1 MIQLKHKVSF
11 TDRCKRDNN
20 EDFAGS
26 NRNQE
31 FVVCDGVGGRQK
43 GEIASEIVAKTFL
56 KAYQLGEVPIEK
68 TLAAAESNI
77 TDFIREN
84 PDSMGM
90 ATTLAYLKVFDHG
103 VLLAWIGD
111 SRIYQFRNNRIV
123 YQTRDHSW
131 VNEALD
137 QGIITQ
143 AEAPNHP
150 KSNVIT
156 RAIVGSHNPTEIESV
171 FITDVQADD
180 YFFLC
185 SDGVLETWTNEELIA
200 LFAENQGTEAIA
212 QKIKLECQS
221 HSKDNS
227 TGIVFQIS
235 SITKDNSEP
244 IAPKPSSNSKDK
256 VNKTS
261 ILSGINKKTWL
272 IIAACGLFVIALAI
286 YLMSGKKAAPNTLP
300 PTTEQPAETT
310 PPPSESTTQNVPKE
324 KDTDGD
330 GVMDAE
336 DQCVDEKGTK
346 SNRGCPEKEPL
357 NAENND
363 LNPDNPLPNENTN
376 ASGNENAPKGYKLKK
391 TEYASVLT
399 DNGYENFWGEEAKK
413 AGERYKFVKGKLY
426 IKFTS
431 KSNWKAT
438 EKDFEFIRAK
448 FFQKVPEAP
457 ANNNA
462 SGNDKTQ

>member
-56 KAYQLGEVPIEK
+56 KAYQLGEAPIED
-68 TLAAAESNI
+68 TLAAAEANI
-77 TDFIREN
+77 SDFIREN

-90 ATTLAYLKVFDHG
+90 ATTLTYAKVFDNG
-103 VLLAWIGD
+103 ILLAWVGD
-111 SRIYQFRNNRIV
+111 SRIYQFRKNRILF
-123 YQTRDHSW
+123 QTRDHSW
-131 VNEALD
+131 LNEALD

-143 AEAPNHP
+143 EEALDHP

-156 RAIVGSHNPTEIESV
+156 RAVVGSHNPTEIDST
-171 FITDVQADD
+171 FIKDVQADD

-200 LFAENQGTEAIA
+200 LFSENQGTEIIA
-212 QKIKLECQS
+212 QKIKTECQLTS
-221 HSKDNS
+221 RDNS
-227 TGIVFQIS
+227 TGIVFQIES
-235 SITKDNSEP
+235 VSQASATN
-244 IAPKPSSNSKDK
+244 APTSNVNRVKQNTKPSQLGS
-256 VNKTS
+256 
-261 ILSGINKKTWL
+261 LNKKTWL
-272 IIAACGLFVIALAI
+272 IAGSVVLLLIALLL
-286 YLMSGKKAAPNTLP
+286 YFLLSKRTSEKSPVPTPKA
-300 PTTEQPAETT
+300 TT
-310 PPPSESTTQNVPKE
+310 PHQNIPIDNKPPIIT
-324 KDTDGD
+324 KDKDSDGD

-363 LNPDNPLPNENTN
+363 LSPDNPLPNENTN
-376 ASGNENAPKGYKLKK
+376 ASGNDNAPKGYKLKK

-438 EKDFEFIRAK
+438 DKDFEFIRAK

>member
-1 MIQLKHKVSF
+1 MIQIKHKVSF

-56 KAYQLGEVPIEK
+56 KAYQQGEVPIE
-68 TLAAAESNI
+68 TILLNAEKNI

-90 ATTLAYLKVFDHG
+90 ATTLTYAKVFDHG
-103 VLLAWIGD
+103 ILLAWVGD

-143 AEAPNHP
+143 EEAPNHP

-156 RAIVGSHNPTEIESV
+156 RAIVGSHNPTEIDSV
-171 FITDVQADD
+171 YITDVQADD

-200 LFAENQGTEAIA
+200 LFSENQGTEIIA
-212 QKIKLECQS
+212 QKIKSECQS
-221 HSKDNS
+221 TSRDNS
-227 TGIVFQIS
+227 TGIVFQIAS
-235 SITKDNSEP
+235 VNQASAPNAPTSNVNP
-244 IAPKPSSNSKDK
+244 VNQQPKPSHLGSM
-256 VNKTS
+256 NKR
-261 ILSGINKKTWL
+261 TWMVAGSVVL
-272 IIAACGLFVIALAI
+272 LLIALLL
-286 YLMSGKKAAPNTLP
+286 YFFLSKGTSDNP
-300 PTTEQPAETT
+300 PVSTPKPTT
-310 PPPSESTTQNVPKE
+310 PPQNVPIENKPPTITRD
-324 KDTDGD
+324 KDSDGD
-330 GVMDAE
+330 GVMDDK

-346 SNRGCPEKEPL
+346 SNQGCPEKEPL

-363 LNPDNPLPNENTN
+363 LTPDSPLPNENTN
-376 ASGNENAPKGYKLKK
+376 ASGNDNSPKGYALKNPK
-391 TEYASVLT
+391 FASVLT

-413 AGERYKFVKGKLY
+413 AGEKYKFVKGKLY

-438 EKDFEFIRAK
+438 DKDFEFIRAK